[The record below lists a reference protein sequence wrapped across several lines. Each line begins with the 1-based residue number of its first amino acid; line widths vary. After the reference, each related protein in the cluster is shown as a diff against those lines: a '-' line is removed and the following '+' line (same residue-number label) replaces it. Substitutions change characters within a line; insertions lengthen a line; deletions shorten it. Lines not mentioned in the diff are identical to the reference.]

1 MTVNERHALEALRDP
16 ALNDVADERI
26 GDDNESDGFGE
37 MVLDGT
43 EPLDVSHAGGEFQ
56 ELTRGLL
63 GNFWK
68 STSEQA
74 KGKCSDYRTF
84 RDHSTKQTAAFS
96 VQTGAM
102 AEAYMAW
109 SLKHRGTGGKGFFDS
124 DEQRTREE
132 QRRSCDG
139 VGTRLLS
146 VLVLDVFCAEKTS
159 ITVGPTDRYLTSALV
174 RHGLIPCSPIT
185 PKVAVTVHALELYH
199 TTRQRCPHLSI
210 QAYVKSLCD
219 VHGVPFH
226 NHRSRQFSIALD
238 VYLQVLAFVSSLVRR
253 ALQRDQPD
261 WRLKH
266 CCPPCTYR
274 LQDEPAMRFAMLFAQ
289 DGNDSLKRV
298 ATRILDG
305 DIDHVAASL
314 PASERTFHHEQYLT
328 REFVD
333 KFASDRQT
341 GNSIVNEDGDGN
353 LCAEC
358 WKNMKD
364 DATQKMWN
372 VFDESGVFIAVCR
385 HGFCLLV
392 ADMVQSGEQSKYAL
406 AVTSKLLDAFGS
418 DLGGRYDIGCRF
430 KTTLASSVLGER
442 ARSLNY
448 TSLVNAFHGHAH
460 NRLCQLDNLTTYVEG
475 LGLEDLEGCERAFS
489 KSNALASS
497 TRYASIF
504 HRRQAI
510 ASYIEHN
517 DELEVYANLTKF
529 LLNNYKQALD
539 VLSNGRVTLDQLMR
553 ELGVSDLAT
562 FKLWLDEERVYL
574 KSLLR
579 EPPEETLQMEYWQRL
594 VNLATSK
601 QNLETV
607 LSSWTIVTPQS
618 AAPISSDSSA
628 TRRRETMRRHAQE
641 NYEKD
646 LKAVQELEGRLGI
659 SRRWVPE
666 DEEWRAAARL
676 VANRK
681 YQRALDNVERLVVS
695 RIFELSKMN
704 QSGTGYK
711 LRKHIGKALQTRS
724 VAIRAALTQYN
735 AAAKALGR
743 RMLEFEEV
751 VEYAFLADFDL
762 LRDTRQDIS
771 TRPWASPTARLAIN
785 TYFKLCRAEEEVVR
799 LNVEIRRMV
808 TYLVDEERYV
818 RACEAL
824 YQDAHPMLAYQIS
837 KYRTVH
843 SRFTP
848 LHLRYL
854 EKISRLPGFNGMLSP
869 GISVSCGL
877 GDSAGVPERVH
888 METVLSSSVVC
899 ADDGEEEVDEDADED
914 HGAALEEHCEALQN
928 ILSVTVDA

>member
-16 ALNDVADERI
+16 ALNNAADERI
-26 GDDNESDGFGE
+26 GDDYESDGYGE

-63 GNFWK
+63 GDFWK
-68 STSEQA
+68 SASEKA
-74 KGKCSDYRTF
+74 KGKRSDYRTF
-84 RDHSTKQTAAFS
+84 RDRSTKQTAAFS

-132 QRRSCDG
+132 QQRSCDG
-139 VGTRLLS
+139 VDTRMLS

-159 ITVGPTDRYLTSALV
+159 ITVGPTDHYLTSALV
-174 RHGLIPCSPIT
+174 HHGLIPCSPIT
-185 PKVAVTVHALELYH
+185 PKVAVTVHTLELYH
-199 TTRQRCPHLSI
+199 TTRQRCPNLSI

-219 VHGVPFH
+219 MHGVPFH

-238 VYLQVLAFVSSLVRR
+238 IYLQVLEFVSNLVHR

-274 LQDEPAMRFAMLFAQ
+274 LQDEPAMRFAMLFTQ

-314 PASERTFHHEQYLT
+314 HASERTFHHEQYLM
-328 REFVD
+328 RDFVD

-341 GNSIVNEDGDGN
+341 GHSIVNEDSDGN
-353 LCAEC
+353 LCAER

-372 VFDESGVFIAVCR
+372 VFDESGVFVAVCR

-406 AVTSKLLDAFGS
+406 AVTLKLLDAFGS
-418 DLGGRYDIGCRF
+418 DLGGGYDIGCRF

-489 KSNALASS
+489 KSNTLASS

-510 ASYIEHN
+510 ASYFEHN

-539 VLSNGRVTLDQLMR
+539 VLSNGHATLDRLMR
-553 ELGVSDLAT
+553 ELGVSDPAT
-562 FKLWLDEERVYL
+562 FKLSRV
-574 KSLLR
+574 S
-579 EPPEETLQMEYWQRL
+579 
-594 VNLATSK
+594 
-601 QNLETV
+601 
-607 LSSWTIVTPQS
+607 
-618 AAPISSDSSA
+618 
-628 TRRRETMRRHAQE
+628 
-641 NYEKD
+641 
-646 LKAVQELEGRLGI
+646 
-659 SRRWVPE
+659 
-666 DEEWRAAARL
+666 
-676 VANRK
+676 
-681 YQRALDNVERLVVS
+681 
-695 RIFELSKMN
+695 
-704 QSGTGYK
+704 
-711 LRKHIGKALQTRS
+711 
-724 VAIRAALTQYN
+724 
-735 AAAKALGR
+735 
-743 RMLEFEEV
+743 
-751 VEYAFLADFDL
+751 
-762 LRDTRQDIS
+762 
-771 TRPWASPTARLAIN
+771 
-785 TYFKLCRAEEEVVR
+785 
-799 LNVEIRRMV
+799 
-808 TYLVDEERYV
+808 
-818 RACEAL
+818 
-824 YQDAHPMLAYQIS
+824 
-837 KYRTVH
+837 
-843 SRFTP
+843 
-848 LHLRYL
+848 
-854 EKISRLPGFNGMLSP
+854 
-869 GISVSCGL
+869 
-877 GDSAGVPERVH
+877 
-888 METVLSSSVVC
+888 
-899 ADDGEEEVDEDADED
+899 
-914 HGAALEEHCEALQN
+914 
-928 ILSVTVDA
+928 

>member
-1 MTVNERHALEALRDP
+1 MTVTERHALEALREP
-16 ALNDVADERI
+16 ALNNAADEHV
-26 GDDNESDGFGE
+26 GDDYQSDGYGE

-43 EPLDVSHAGGEFQ
+43 EPLDVSHASGEFQ

-63 GNFWK
+63 GDFWK
-68 STSEQA
+68 SAPEKT
-74 KGKCSDYRTF
+74 KRSDYRTF
-84 RDHSTKQTAAFS
+84 RDRSTKQMAAFS
-96 VQTGAM
+96 VQIGAM

-109 SLKHRGTGGKGFFDS
+109 SLKHGGTK
-124 DEQRTREE
+124 QRN
-132 QRRSCDG
+132 CDG
-139 VGTRLLS
+139 VDTKLLS
-146 VLVLDVFCAEKTS
+146 MLVLDVFCAEKTS
-159 ITVGPTDRYLTSALV
+159 ITIGPTDRYLTSALV

-185 PKVAVTVHALELYH
+185 PKVAITVHVLNLYH

-219 VHGVPFH
+219 MHEVPFH

-238 VYLQVLAFVSSLVRR
+238 VYLQVVVFVSNLVRR
-253 ALQRDQPD
+253 VLQRDQPD

-266 CCPPCTYR
+266 SCPSCTYR
-274 LQDEPAMRFAMLFAQ
+274 LQDEPAMRFSMLFTQ

-305 DIDHVAASL
+305 DVDHVAASL
-314 PASERTFHHEQYLT
+314 PTSERTFHHEQYLT
-328 REFVD
+328 HEFVD

-341 GNSIVNEDGDGN
+341 GHSIVDEDGDGN
-353 LCAEC
+353 LCAER

-364 DATQKMWN
+364 NATQKMWN
-372 VFDESGVFIAVCR
+372 VFDESGVFIAVCW
-385 HGFCLLV
+385 HGFCLLI

-406 AVTSKLLDAFGS
+406 AVTSKLLDAFGP
-418 DLGGRYDIGCRF
+418 DLGGGYDIGCRF
-430 KTTLASSVLGER
+430 KTTLASSVLGEH

-448 TSLVNAFHGHAH
+448 MSLVNAFHGHAH

-510 ASYIEHN
+510 TSYFEHS
-517 DELEVYANLTKF
+517 DEMEVYANLTKF

-539 VLSNGRVTLDQLMR
+539 ILSNGRATLDRLMCKLR
-553 ELGVSDLAT
+553 VSDLAI

-574 KSLLR
+574 KSLLH
-579 EPPEETLQMEYWQRL
+579 ELPEETLQMEYWQRL
-594 VNLATSK
+594 VNLAASR
-601 QNLETV
+601 QDLEAILSTWTV
-607 LSSWTIVTPQS
+607 VTAQS
-618 AAPISSDSSA
+618 AAPVWSDSSA
-628 TRRRETMRRHAQE
+628 TRRRETTHRHAQE

-646 LKAVQELEGRLGI
+646 LKVVQELEGRLGI
-659 SRRWVPE
+659 TRCWVPE
-666 DEEWRAAARL
+666 DKEWQAAARL

-704 QSGTGYK
+704 QSGTRYK

-724 VAIRAALTQYN
+724 AAIQAALTHYN
-735 AAAKALGR
+735 TAAKALGR
-743 RMLEFEEV
+743 RTLEFDEV

-762 LRDTRQDIS
+762 LRDTRQDVL

-785 TYFKLCRAEEEVVR
+785 TYFKLCRAEEEVVC
-799 LNVEIRRMV
+799 LNVEICRIV
-808 TYLVDEERYV
+808 TYLVDEDRYV

-824 YQDAHPMLAYQIS
+824 YQDAHPALAYQTSRYHTI
-837 KYRTVH
+837 R

-848 LHLRYL
+848 LHLCYL
-854 EKISRLPGFNGMLSP
+854 EKISHLPGFNGMLSP
-869 GISVSCGL
+869 GISTSCGL
-877 GDSAGVPERVH
+877 GDSAGVPQHVH
-888 METVLSSSVVC
+888 IEAILSSSPVC
-899 ADDGEEEVDEDADED
+899 VDGGEEDIDEDADED
-914 HGAALEEHCEALQN
+914 HGATLEEQCEALQN
-928 ILSVTVDA
+928 ILSVTTDA

>member
-1 MTVNERHALEALRDP
+1 MTVTERHALEALRDP
-16 ALNDVADERI
+16 ALNSAADGHVG
-26 GDDNESDGFGE
+26 GDYESDGYGE

-43 EPLDVSHAGGEFQ
+43 EALDVSHAGGEFQ

-63 GNFWK
+63 GDFWN
-68 STSEQA
+68 STSEGA
-74 KGKCSDYRTF
+74 RGKRPDYRTF
-84 RDHSTKQTAAFS
+84 RDRSTKQTAAFS
-96 VQTGAM
+96 VQMGAM
-102 AEAYMAW
+102 AEAYMVW
-109 SLKHRGTGGKGFFDS
+109 SFKHRGTGGKGFFDS
-124 DEQRTREE
+124 DERRTREE
-132 QRRSCDG
+132 QKRSCDG
-139 VGTRLLS
+139 EDTKLLT
-146 VLVLDVFCAEKTS
+146 VLVLDVFRAEKTS
-159 ITVGPTDRYLTSALV
+159 VTVAPTDCYLTSALV

-185 PKVAVTVHALELYH
+185 PKAAVTVHALHLYH
-199 TTRQRCPHLSI
+199 TARQRCPHLSI
-210 QAYVKSLCD
+210 QGYVKSLCD
-219 VHGVPFH
+219 MHGVPFH

-238 VYLQVLAFVSSLVRR
+238 VYLQVLAFVSNLVHR
-253 ALQRDQPD
+253 AVQRDQPD

-266 CCPPCTYR
+266 SCPPCTYK
-274 LQDEPAMRFAMLFAQ
+274 LQDEPEMRFAMLFAQ

-305 DIDHVAASL
+305 DIDHVTAS
-314 PASERTFHHEQYLT
+314 PPTSERTFHHEQYLT

-333 KFASDRQT
+333 KFASERQT
-341 GNSIVNEDGDGN
+341 GHSIIDEDSDGN
-353 LCAEC
+353 LCAER

-364 DATQKMWN
+364 NATQKMWN

-385 HGFCLLV
+385 HGFCLLI

-418 DLGGRYDIGCRF
+418 DLGGGYDIGCRF
-430 KTTLASSVLGER
+430 KTTLATSELGER

-510 ASYIEHN
+510 ACYFEHN
-517 DELEVYANLTKF
+517 DEMEVYANLTKF

-539 VLSNGRVTLDQLMR
+539 TLSNGRATLDRLMG
-553 ELGVSDLAT
+553 ELGVTDPAT
-562 FKLWLDEERVYL
+562 FKIWLDEERVYL
-574 KSLLR
+574 KSLVR

-594 VNLATSK
+594 VSLAASR
-601 QNLETV
+601 QDLETI
-607 LSSWTIVTPQS
+607 LSTWTIVTAQNV
-618 AAPISSDSSA
+618 APICSDSSA
-628 TRRRETMRRHAQE
+628 TRKRETARRHAQE

-659 SRRWVPE
+659 TRRWVPE
-666 DEEWRAAARL
+666 DEEWQAAARL

-695 RIFELSKMN
+695 QIFELSKMN

-724 VAIRAALTQYN
+724 AAIRAALTQYN
-735 AAAKALGR
+735 TAAKALGR
-743 RMLEFEEV
+743 RTLEFDEV
-751 VEYAFLADFDL
+751 VEYAFLSDFDL
-762 LRDTRQDIS
+762 LRDTRQDVS
-771 TRPWASPTARLAIN
+771 TRPWASPAARLAIN

-799 LNVEIRRMV
+799 LNVEIRRVV
-808 TYLVDEERYV
+808 TYLVDEDRYL

-824 YQDAHPMLAYQIS
+824 YQDANPALAYQIS
-837 KYRTVH
+837 RYRTIR

-848 LHLRYL
+848 LHLRSL
-854 EKISRLPGFNGMLSP
+854 EKISRLSGFNGTLTP
-869 GISVSCGL
+869 GVSVSRGV
-877 GDSAGVPERVH
+877 GDSAGVPKRVC
-888 METVLSSSVVC
+888 MDAVLSSPPVA
-899 ADDGEEEVDEDADED
+899 ADDREDDADEDADED
-914 HGAALEEHCEALQN
+914 HTTTLEERCEVLQN
-928 ILSVTVDA
+928 ILSVTMDS